1 MRPLNI
7 FFSTQTFTHEFQQGF
22 IPEIHV
28 KVEKKKFKMKHPS
41 GYEQGVS
48 PDRNVIPRIDKTAD
62 EEKQKPHSLLLSG
75 IRTPQKNEIKIFI

>member
-1 MRPLNI
+1 
-7 FFSTQTFTHEFQQGF
+7 
-22 IPEIHV
+22 
-28 KVEKKKFKMKHPS
+28 MKHPS